1 MNRTALIEEL
11 KGIGITDAAAK
22 IYIILLQEGNTAASD
37 IARISGISRPKV
49 YEHLHRL
56 VDTGLCVEILGS
68 VKKYAAA
75 NPADALKK
83 IQNQFSQKYQ
93 HTTNSITHLTQVLM
107 PLFLTPSSHSDPLD
121 YIQVIRERH
130 SIIKKF
136 EALEAMAAEEVLSL
150 VKLPLVMSLA
160 EEPNPIEFQSL
171 ERNVEYRT
179 IYNKID
185 MEEPNL
191 NKAVDLFAE
200 AGELVRI
207 TNDFPIPFKMFI
219 FDCRIVMF
227 TLEDKTPAD
236 TKLTALIIEHKDLA
250 KGLKQVFDLYWLNS
264 ITLEE
269 YRSTYEKKH

>member
-11 KGIGITDAAAK
+11 KQIGLTDAAAK
-22 IYIILLQEGNTAASD
+22 IYIILLQEGNTGASD
-37 IARISGISRPKV
+37 IARIAGISRPKV
-49 YEHLHRL
+49 YEHLRRL

-68 VKKYAAA
+68 VKKYSAA

-83 IQNQFSQKYQ
+83 IQNQYTRQYQ
-93 HTTNSITHLTQVLM
+93 STTNTITQLTQALM

-121 YIQVIRERH
+121 YIQVIRERN

-136 EALEAMAAEEVLSL
+136 ESLESMARQEVLSL
-150 VKLPLVMSLA
+150 VKLPLVMSLD
-160 EEPNPIEFQSL
+160 ETPNPIEFQSL
-171 ERNVEYRT
+171 QRNVLYRT
-179 IYNKID
+179 IYNKAD
-185 MEEPNL
+185 MADPNL
-191 NKAVDLFAE
+191 DKAVDLFAK

-207 TNDFPIPFKMFI
+207 TRDFPIPFKMFI

-227 TLEDKTPAD
+227 TLEDKTPAE

-250 KGLKQVFDLYWLNS
+250 AGLKQVFDLYWLNS

-269 YRSTYEKKH
+269 YRSIQ